1 MSYGPDAATAEWVIE
16 PQTNSVFARLAEMWE
31 YRRLLGYFSARTLQ
45 MMYRRSSFGWIWMLI
60 RVAGPVGLNTV
71 IFGGVLNVQPSGDA
85 PYFLFLLCGQTPWI
99 LFDRSL
105 LFITRSMERNRRL
118 ISKVYFPRLI
128 LPVAAVSPALIFL
141 ALLILVLVG
150 SDVYLWHRVGVWYIP
165 LEPRLVL
172 APVAVLISLTFCI
185 AVGLWTSVLQARY
198 RDLRFG
204 IRYTMPL
211 LMYVSSVIYP
221 LSQIKYPWA
230 RALVA
235 LNPMESAIEL
245 FRLGTLGTPLEIRMV
260 TIVGHLIAIVVTAI
274 TGIWFFNQ
282 AESASVD
289 KLG

>member
-1 MSYGPDAATAEWVIE
+1 MSYGPDAAAAEWVIE
-16 PQTNSVFARLAEMWE
+16 PQSNSVFARLVEMWE
-31 YRRLLGYFSARTLQ
+31 YRKLLGYFSARTLQ
-45 MMYRRSSFGWIWMLI
+45 MMYKRSSFGWIWMLV
-60 RVAGPVGLNTV
+60 RVAGPVGLNTL
-71 IFGGVLNVQPSGDA
+71 IFGGILEVQPNDQT
-85 PYFLFLLCGQTPWI
+85 PYFLFNLCGQTTWI

-105 LFITRSMERNRRL
+105 LFITRSMERNRKL

-141 ALLILVLVG
+141 ALLLVTLAG
-150 SDVYLWHRVGVWYIP
+150 ADVYFWHRMGVWYIP
-165 LEPRLVL
+165 LAPGLLL
-172 APVAVLISLTFCI
+172 APVAVAISLAFSV
-185 AVGLWTSVLQARY
+185 AVGFWTSVLQARY

-211 LMYVSSVIYP
+211 LLYGTSVLYP
-221 LSQIKYPWA
+221 LSHIKYPWA

-235 LNPMESAIEL
+235 LNPMETAIEL
-245 FRLGTLGTPLEIRMV
+245 FRFSTLGTPFEIGMA
-260 TIVGHLIAIVVTAI
+260 TMVGHLIAIVVTAA